1 PFGADRHGSKL
12 HGLQR
17 LGEMPANASGPDEAR
32 SCHCSPKLKL
42 VGLYRDVNAP
52 FALGR
57 ELDTALAEREQRVI
71 GAHADTIARMPL
83 GAALAHDD
91 IAGDDALAAGLLHA
105 EAAPGRVAAVTG

>member
-1 PFGADRHGSKL
+1 
-12 HGLQR
+12 
-17 LGEMPANASGPDEAR
+17 MPANADGRNEAR

-42 VGLYRDVNAP
+42 VGLYRDVDAA

-57 ELDTALAEREQRVI
+57 EFDVALAKREQRVI
-71 GAHADTIARMPL
+71 GPHADTVARMPL